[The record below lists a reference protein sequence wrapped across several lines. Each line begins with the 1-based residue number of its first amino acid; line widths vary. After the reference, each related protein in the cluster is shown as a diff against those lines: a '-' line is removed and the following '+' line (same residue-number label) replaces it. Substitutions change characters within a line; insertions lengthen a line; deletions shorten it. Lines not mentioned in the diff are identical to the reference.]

1 MVGYRRN
8 FVAGGTYFFTATLQ
22 DRTSSY
28 LIDYNILLLK
38 SIQTVKSESCFD
50 EVATVFLPDH
60 MHTIWKLP
68 DDDFD
73 YPARWKAIKSL
84 FTRSLVKSGVPLDK
98 NTRGEYSLWQRR
110 YWEHT
115 IINEQDLI
123 SHIDYIH
130 YNPVKHGYVD
140 RVSDWMPSSFHRFV
154 RAGMLPDDW
163 GGAVKEI
170 DGMIFGE

>member
-8 FVAGGTYFFTATLQ
+8 FIAGGTYFFTAVLQ

-28 LIDYNILLLK
+28 LVDHKDLLLQ
-38 SIQTVKSESCFD
+38 SVQAVKNKSCFD
-50 EVATVFLPDH
+50 EVAIVILPDH
-60 MHTIWKLP
+60 LHTIWKLP
-68 DDDFD
+68 YDDFD

-84 FTRSLVKSGVPLDK
+84 FTRSLVKSGAPLTK

-115 IINEQDLI
+115 IIDEQDLI

-140 RVSDWMPSSFHRFV
+140 KVSDWIPSSFHRFV

-170 DGMIFGE
+170 DGMAFGE

>member
-8 FVAGGTYFFTATLQ
+8 LVAGGTYFFTAALQ

-28 LIDYNILLLK
+28 LIDYYDLLRQ
-38 SIQTVKSESCFD
+38 SVQTVKSKFCFD
-50 EVATVFLPDH
+50 EVATVILPDH
-60 MHTIWKLP
+60 LHTIWKLP

-84 FTRSLVKSGVPLDK
+84 FTRSLVKSGVPLTK

-140 RVSDWMPSSFHRFV
+140 KVSDWVPSSFHRFV
-154 RAGMLPDDW
+154 QAGMLPEDW

-170 DGMIFGE
+170 EVMIFGE